1 MRRAIALG
9 ASVFGLAAAI
19 FGSQPALADS
29 VMTEFME
36 TMIPHVD
43 ERVPLPA
50 PAARVMAV
58 TFTAA
63 YDAWAAY
70 DEEAV
75 GVVTG
80 NLLDGTGGGNSEG
93 NQEEA
98 ILHAMLTTLY
108 GLTGK
113 QNPYR
118 QRLRWMGYNP
128 DSESA
133 AAQLGRNIGAMVLAE
148 RRQDGANQQDYY
160 EDTSHYMVAPP
171 EELAAWQPDF
181 LDRMVQEPITPHW
194 GHVVPFAIRNIQHHR
209 PPAPPALGSP
219 EFDAQV
225 QEVLD
230 YSANLTEQHKAIA
243 EYWAPERWATPATHL
258 VDLSKDISE
267 RDGLSLAQDVAMFF
281 TVGNALMDAGI
292 AAWDTKYHYNYVRP
306 VTVIQ
311 RMGDQQIQAYNWRR
325 NRTEMIAA
333 EDWEPYLETPAFPE
347 YVSGHSAF
355 AAAWARAMELSLGTD
370 QFDYTGRVYFLNEE
384 NSSHVVDPIDL
395 HFQTYQD
402 AAASSGMSRLYG
414 GIHWMV
420 GNTEALRMGR
430 TIGEMA
436 HNRAQGFFEGTA
448 TAPTPVFAGV
458 DTEYWQAMGAGGRMS
473 TVLDPVPAGL
483 YSISASLSSD
493 AGYEHRAPVRLTVR
507 SGDGSNRLLG
517 VYDETNRTGPPGSMP
532 PWVSVGWRSTGVEP
546 FYVILEP
553 LSDGSDLEVVQIY
566 QVRVN

>member
-1 MRRAIALG
+1 MGNGNVMGIRQSLSVSIIAIAAACCLVTP
-9 ASVFGLAAAI
+9 AS
-19 FGSQPALADS
+19 ADS

-36 TMIPHVD
+36 TMVPHVD
-43 ERVPLPA
+43 ERVPVPA
-50 PAARVMAV
+50 PAGRVMAV

-80 NLLDGTGGGNSEG
+80 NLLDGTGAGNR
-93 NQEEA
+93 EEA

-118 QRLRWMGYNP
+118 LRLRRMGFNP
-128 DSESA
+128 DSESLD
-133 AAQLGRNIGAMVLAE
+133 AQLGRNIGAMVLAE
-148 RRQDGANQQDYY
+148 RRQDGANQQDNY

-181 LDRMVQEPITPHW
+181 IDRMVQEPITPHW
-194 GHVVPFAIRNIQHHR
+194 GRVVPFAMRNMEHHR
-209 PPAPPALGSP
+209 PPTPPALGTP

-225 QEVLD
+225 EEVLA
-230 YSANLTEQHKAIA
+230 YSANLTQRHKAIA
-243 EYWAPERWATPATHL
+243 EYWAPERWATPASHF
-258 VDLSKDISE
+258 VDVTKDISE
-267 RDGLSLAQDVAMFF
+267 RDGFTLEQDVKLFF
-281 TVGNALMDAGI
+281 TIGNAMMDAGI
-292 AAWDTKYHYNYVRP
+292 AAWDAKYRFNYVRP

-311 RMGDQQIQAYNWRR
+311 RMGDRPIRAYNY
-325 NRTEMIAA
+325 RTNQTETIAA

-355 AAAWARAMELSLGTD
+355 AAAWARAMELTLGTD
-370 QFDYTGRVYFLNEE
+370 QMDYTGRVYFLSEE
-384 NSSHVVDPIDL
+384 NSPYVVDPIQL
-395 HFQTYQD
+395 HFQTYEE
-402 AAASSGMSRLYG
+402 AAQSSGMSRLYG
-414 GIHWMV
+414 GIHWMI
-420 GNTEALRMGR
+420 GNTEGLAMGR

-436 HNRAQGFFEGTA
+436 YERAQRFFDGSA
-448 TAPTPVFAGV
+448 TAPTPVFASV
-458 DTEYWQAMGAGGRMS
+458 DTDYWRPMGESGRMS

-483 YSISASLSSD
+483 YSISASLSAE
-493 AGYEHRAPVRLTVR
+493 AGFENRAPVRLTVR

-517 VYDETNRTGPPGSMP
+517 LYDETNRQGPMP
-532 PWVSVGWRSTGVEP
+532 PWISVGWRSTGTEP
-546 FYVILEP
+546 FYVTLEP
-553 LSDGSDLEVVQIY
+553 VGADPDLEVVQIY

>member
-1 MRRAIALG
+1 MRLSRLLSASVIALG
-9 ASVFGLAAAI
+9 AAAI
-19 FGSQPALADS
+19 CAAPASADS

-36 TMIPHVD
+36 TMVPHVD
-43 ERVPLPA
+43 ERVPIPA

-80 NLLDGTGGGNSEG
+80 NLLDGTGAGNR
-93 NQEEA
+93 EEA

-128 DSESA
+128 DSESLD
-133 AAQLGRNIGAMVLAE
+133 AQLGRNIGAMVLAE

-181 LDRMVQEPITPHW
+181 IDRMVQEPITPHW
-194 GHVVPFAIRNIQHHR
+194 GRVVPFAMRNIEHHR
-209 PPAPPALGSP
+209 PPAPYELGTA

-225 QEVLD
+225 AEVLD
-230 YSANLTEQHKAIA
+230 YSANLTEEQKAIA
-243 EYWAPERWATPATHL
+243 EYWAPERWATPASHF
-258 VDLSKDISE
+258 VDITKDISE
-267 RDGLSLAQDVAMFF
+267 REGFSLDQDVRLFF
-281 TVGNALMDAGI
+281 TIGNAMMDAGV
-292 AAWDTKYHYNYVRP
+292 AAWDAKYRFNYVRP

-311 RMGDQQIQAYNWRR
+311 RMGSTPIYAYDHRT
-325 NRTEMIAA
+325 NRPGTLAA

-370 QFDYTGRVYFLNEE
+370 QMDYTGLVYFLNEE
-384 NSSHVVDPIDL
+384 NSVHLRDPIQL
-395 HFQTYQD
+395 HYQTFDD
-402 AAASSGMSRLYG
+402 AAQASGMSRLYG
-414 GIHWMV
+414 GIHWMT
-420 GNTEALRMGR
+420 GNTEGLAMGR
-430 TIGEMA
+430 ALGEMA
-436 HNRAQGFFEGTA
+436 YRRAQEFFNGTA
-448 TAPTPVFAGV
+448 TAPTPVFASV
-458 DTEYWQAMGAGGRMS
+458 DTDYWQPMGEDGRMS
-473 TVLDPVPAGL
+473 TVLDPVPAGH
-483 YSISASLSSD
+483 YSISASLSSET
-493 AGYEHRAPVRLTVR
+493 GFENRSPVRLTVR

-517 VYDETNRTGPPGSMP
+517 VYDESRRPGPMA
-532 PWVSVGWRSTGVEP
+532 PWVSVGWRSTGIEP
-546 FYVILEP
+546 FYVTLE
-553 LSDGSDLEVVQIY
+553 SMDANADLDVVQIY